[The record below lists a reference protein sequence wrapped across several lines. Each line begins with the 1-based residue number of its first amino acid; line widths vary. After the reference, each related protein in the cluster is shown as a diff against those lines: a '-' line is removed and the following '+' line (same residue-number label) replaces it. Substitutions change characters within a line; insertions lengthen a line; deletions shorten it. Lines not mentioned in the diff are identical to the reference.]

1 MKSANI
7 IKNVLGGCMVL
18 MALNA
23 CAIVDKK
30 DSDDDSNWFVRMFEK
45 DGNEEAS
52 LATVAYSH
60 GDFKKAEELVHEALK
75 ANPRNQ
81 QALLVG
87 ALTAEKTGRLNRA
100 RQYYEDLIIIG
111 GDQMTILGTNS
122 ATPEKIADIAKRQLR
137 MLEVKQSELVI
148 ENKNGVKSF
157 NISKE
162 SGAKQSSSAIKK
174 AWKKKPASAKKKAD
188 VGALFNQ
195 QEQNIISRF
204 LALKELA
211 EKDLI
216 TQEEFLTRRQANIGG
231 LLPLT
236 HTPGGIGIDEP
247 VPSPDLIIERIEVL
261 KEAVENRAI
270 TPNEFS
276 AERDTIIVAL
286 LNPNPRARL
295 KPKAPARDIFGAAK
309 DLRKLEA
316 LYDLNLITSKEK
328 EKEKAAIEKYL
339 GINKSKPAAQAQI
352 QPKAAPAQ
360 TAATIAVAPAQAPSA
375 PTVTEVKEVSV
386 VQTQTAQAPAPEPVN
401 LLLQPQ
407 VQTNTIEKVEVVR
420 TVPVSEVKETERYK
434 IDGTVSIT
442 PEKTSAAAPA
452 SPNVT
457 SPF

>member
-1 MKSANI
+1 MRSNLLKSANI
-7 IKNVLGGCMVL
+7 FRKTLLGCTVLL
-18 MALNA
+18 ALNA
-23 CAIVDKK
+23 CAVIDKK
-30 DSDDDSNWFVRMFEK
+30 DTDDESNWFVRMFEK

-52 LATVAYSH
+52 QATVAYSR
-60 GDFKKAEELVHEALK
+60 GDFKKAEELVHESLK

-111 GDQMTILGTNS
+111 GDETTILGTTS
-122 ATPEKIADIAKRQLR
+122 STPEKIADIAKRQLR

-162 SGAKQSSSAIKK
+162 AGAQQSSTAIKN
-174 AWKKKPASAKKKAD
+174 AWKRKPAAAKKKAD
-188 VGALFNQ
+188 IGSLFTP

-261 KEAVENRAI
+261 KDAVENRTI

-295 KPKAPARDIFGAAK
+295 KPKAPSRDIFGAAK

-328 EKEKAAIEKYL
+328 EREKSAIEKYL
-339 GINKSKPAAQAQI
+339 GINKSKPVTESQSKAVSKTTTPAVV
-352 QPKAAPAQ
+352 QPQPAP
-360 TAATIAVAPAQAPSA
+360 VA
-375 PTVTEVKEVSV
+375 VTEVKEVSV
-386 VQTQTAQAPAPEPVN
+386 VETQEKQSSSEPVN
-401 LLLQPQ
+401 LLVQPQ
-407 VQTNTIEKVEVVR
+407 KLTNTVEKVEVVE
-420 TVPVSEVKETERYK
+420 TVPVSPVKETERYR

-442 PEKTSAAAPA
+442 PEKAASIPSA